1 MSYDYKGV
9 AYYVDDEG
17 LIAYFKEGRLYSGSG
32 DVQTDFLVF
41 SKVHKG
47 KPEVNF
53 YIDRTPEDIIKVID
67 KYKESLRC
75 QIVN

>member
-1 MSYDYKGV
+1 MSYNYKGV

-32 DVQTDFLVF
+32 DKQTDFLVF
-41 SKVHKG
+41 SKGHKG

-67 KYKESLRC
+67 KYKESLNE
-75 QIVN
+75 Q